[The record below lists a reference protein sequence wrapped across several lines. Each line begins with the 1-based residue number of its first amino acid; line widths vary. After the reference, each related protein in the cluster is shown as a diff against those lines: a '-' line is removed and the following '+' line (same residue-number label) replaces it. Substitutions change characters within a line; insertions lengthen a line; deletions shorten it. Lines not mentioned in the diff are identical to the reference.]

1 MDHKINEVI
10 APQYMAQ
17 FQCIGSECEDSCCT
31 DEWKIY
37 VDKVHYKKIEK
48 AFSNNHRPREEFTK
62 QFKRI
67 RGPQANDFQYA
78 EIMHSNGARCGL
90 LKDDGTCEL
99 HSQYGSKILPD
110 VCATYPRLNNVF
122 LNRLERYGSLS
133 CPEIA
138 RLCLLHKDSLKLGP
152 LEITDFRPRA
162 ISKNLIKIEDN
173 DFYALYLDEIRQ
185 TIIKLLSLPKYTF
198 EQRMFFVI
206 FFIVQINDFFY
217 QGITDNPKEQ
227 LREAIQYINNE
238 ESLAEIVSLIPG
250 IAIKLSQPVQLITK
264 LLTAGLATSSPSTK
278 HFSYVVMKYGL
289 LDGITEEN
297 KVELLSKSLDQYSEV
312 KKSVSR
318 IYSDRIDSYLTNY
331 AMNYWLGNWYTDSPN
346 LIIHMRKLLLRMAAL
361 KYIFFN
367 HPNIVDLKPIEEDD
381 AQQNILDQTIVEVV
395 YLLGRR
401 FEHNQTRIDKME
413 EEMDKLDYGL
423 PVLASLLKF

>member
-10 APQYMAQ
+10 APRYMAQ

-37 VDKVHYKKIEK
+37 VDKIHYKKIEK

-67 RGPQANDFQYA
+67 RGSRASDFQYA
-78 EIMHSNGARCGL
+78 EITHNNGARCGL

-99 HSQYGSKILPD
+99 HSKYGPKILPD

-133 CPEIA
+133 CPEVA
-138 RLCLLHKDSLKLGP
+138 RLCLLHNDSTKLAP
-152 LEITDFRPRA
+152 LEITDFRPKA
-162 ISKNLIKIEDN
+162 ISTNLIRVEDN
-173 DFYALYLDEIRQ
+173 DYYALYLDEIRQ
-185 TIIKLLSLPKYTF
+185 TIVNLLSLPKYTF

-217 QGITDNPKEQ
+217 RGITENPKQ
-227 LREAIQYINNE
+227 HLREAVQYINEGDN
-238 ESLAEIVSLIPG
+238 LAEIISLIPG
-250 IAIKLSQPVQLITK
+250 ISIKLSQPMQLITK
-264 LLTAGLATSSPSTK
+264 LLTAGLDTASPSTR
-278 HFSYVVMKYGL
+278 HFSYVVLQYSL
-289 LDGITEEN
+289 LEDITDEN
-297 KVELLSKSLDQYSEV
+297 KVESLSKSLAQYTETKNSTQA
-312 KKSVSR
+312 
-318 IYSDRIDSYLTNY
+318 YSTRVDNYFNNY
-331 AMNYWLGNWYTDSPN
+331 AINFWLSSWYTDSLN
-346 LIIHMRKLLLRMAAL
+346 LITHMRKLLLRLATIKFIL
-361 KYIFFN
+361 FS
-367 HPNIVDLKPIEEDD
+367 HPNIVNLKDKPDD
-381 AQQNILDQTIVEVV
+381 KSTENVLDETIVEVV

-401 FEHNQTRIDKME
+401 FEHNQARINKME